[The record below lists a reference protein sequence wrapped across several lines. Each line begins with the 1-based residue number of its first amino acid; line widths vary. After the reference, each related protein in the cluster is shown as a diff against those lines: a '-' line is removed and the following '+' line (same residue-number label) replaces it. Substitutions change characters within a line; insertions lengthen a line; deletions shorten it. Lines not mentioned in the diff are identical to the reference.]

1 MTENKVKIL
10 LVEDDSSLGFVIQ
23 DILRDQHFTVH
34 LATDGAEGLQKFSE
48 NVYDLC
54 LLDVMLPKKDGFTL
68 AREIRKLN
76 AEVPIVFLTA
86 KSMSQDK
93 IDGFLSGADDY
104 ITKPFSQ
111 EEFLLRVKA
120 ILKRSGRQQKS
131 GETGDYT
138 IGNYVFNPSN
148 FSLKHGVEERK
159 LTRKEAGLLKLLCE
173 NKGNVVER
181 DFAASIV
188 WGETSYFVGR
198 SMDVFITRLRKYL
211 KDDPRVGIQN
221 VHGIGFQLEDHSET
235 A

>member
-1 MTENKVKIL
+1 MTDNKVKIL

-23 DILRDQHFTVH
+23 DILRDQQFTVH
-34 LATDGAEGLQKFSE
+34 LATDGAGGLQKFSE
-48 NVYDLC
+48 NGYDLC

-68 AREIRKLN
+68 AKEIRKIN

-93 IDGFLSGADDY
+93 IEGFLSGADDY

-120 ILKRSGRQQKS
+120 ILKRSGKQHPA
-131 GETGDYT
+131 GEKWDYSIGD
-138 IGNYVFNPSN
+138 YVFNPSN
-148 FSLKHGVEERK
+148 FSLKMGSEERK

-173 NKGNVVER
+173 NKGKVVER

-211 KDDPRVGIQN
+211 KDDARVSIQN
-221 VHGIGFQLEDHSET
+221 IHGIGFQLEVREEP

>member
-1 MTENKVKIL
+1 MTDTKVKIL

-23 DILRDQHFTVH
+23 DILRDQHFIVH
-34 LATDGAEGLQKFSE
+34 LATDGAMGLQKFSE
-48 NVYDLC
+48 TVYDLC

-76 AEVPIVFLTA
+76 TEVPIVFLTA
-86 KSMSQDK
+86 KSMNEDK
-93 IDGFLSGADDY
+93 IEGFHSGADDY

-120 ILKRSGRQQKS
+120 ILKRSGKQQITS
-131 GETGDYT
+131 EIGDYT
-138 IGNYVFNPSN
+138 IGEYVFDPSN
-148 FSLKHGVEERK
+148 FSLKHRDEERK

-173 NKGNVVER
+173 NKGKVVER
-181 DFAASIV
+181 DFAASII

-211 KDDPRVGIQN
+211 KNDPRVSIQN
-221 VHGIGFQLEDHSET
+221 IHGVGFKLEDQGKS